1 MGLLAGCDGF
11 YVLSGDEYLN
21 ERPMRRIAEP
31 LMKVGATID
40 GRDSANKAPIAIR
53 GRSLDYFSYD
63 SKISSAQVKS
73 ALILAGLCAKGCEF
87 SEPEL
92 SRDHSERMLKGM
104 GADISYKNGKIIV
117 QPLNSKK
124 LKPLIMSVPN
134 DPSSCFFYAVAA
146 AITPG
151 ARVKFKNILLNKT
164 RIEAYK
170 VLEKMGAKIN
180 YTLTSSQYEDIGDI
194 EIIGDELNAII
205 VDKNISWLIDEA
217 PALAIAFAC
226 AKGKSELR
234 NAAELRVK
242 ECDRISVTINALK
255 ACGIEA
261 GEYEDG
267 FWVVGTK
274 PNKALVDSHGDH
286 RIAMS
291 FAVLGL
297 KCGMDISKSEFI
309 ATSFPKFNYF
319 LRMLGARVED

>member
-1 MGLLAGCDGF
+1 MACVAD
-11 YVLSGDEYLN
+11 
-21 ERPMRRIAEP
+21 P
-31 LMKVGATID
+31 LIKIGATID
-40 GRDSANKAPIAIR
+40 GRDGANKAPIAIR
-53 GRSLDYFSYD
+53 GGNLEYFRYD
-63 SKISSAQVKS
+63 SSIASAQVKS
-73 ALILAGLCAKGCEF
+73 ALILAGLCGKGCEF

-104 GADISYKNGKIIV
+104 GADISNNDGKIIV
-117 QPLNSKK
+117 KPLNLKK

-170 VLEKMGAKIN
+170 VLEKMGAKIS
-180 YTLTSSQYEDIGDI
+180 YTITSSQYEDIGDI
-194 EIIGDELNAII
+194 EVIGDKLEAISI
-205 VDKNISWLIDEA
+205 DENISWLIDEA

-226 AKGKSELR
+226 ASGKSELR

-242 ECDRISVTINALK
+242 ECDRITVTINALK

-267 FWVVGTK
+267 FWVIGSEAK
-274 PNKALVDSHGDH
+274 RALINSHGDH

-309 ATSFPKFNYF
+309 ATSFPKFSHF
-319 LRMLGARVED
+319 LRSLGAKVED

>member
-1 MGLLAGCDGF
+1 
-11 YVLSGDEYLN
+11 
-21 ERPMRRIAEP
+21 
-31 LMKVGATID
+31 
-40 GRDSANKAPIAIR
+40 
-53 GRSLDYFSYD
+53 
-63 SKISSAQVKS
+63 
-73 ALILAGLCAKGCEF
+73 
-87 SEPEL
+87 
-92 SRDHSERMLKGM
+92 M
-104 GADISYKNGKIIV
+104 GADISNNDGKIIV
-117 QPLNSKK
+117 KPLNSKK

-170 VLEKMGAKIN
+170 VLEKMGAKIS
-180 YTLTSSQYEDIGDI
+180 YTITSSQYEDIGDI
-194 EIIGDELNAII
+194 EVIGDKLEAIS
-205 VDKNISWLIDEA
+205 VDENISWLIDEA

-226 AKGKSELR
+226 ASGKSELR

-242 ECDRISVTINALK
+242 ECDRITVTINALK

-267 FWVVGTK
+267 FWVIGSEAK
-274 PNKALVDSHGDH
+274 RALIDSHGDH

-309 ATSFPKFNYF
+309 ATSFPKFSHF
-319 LRMLGARVED
+319 LRSLGAKVED

>member
-1 MGLLAGCDGF
+1 
-11 YVLSGDEYLN
+11 
-21 ERPMRRIAEP
+21 
-31 LMKVGATID
+31 
-40 GRDSANKAPIAIR
+40 
-53 GRSLDYFSYD
+53 
-63 SKISSAQVKS
+63 
-73 ALILAGLCAKGCEF
+73 
-87 SEPEL
+87 
-92 SRDHSERMLKGM
+92 
-104 GADISYKNGKIIV
+104 
-117 QPLNSKK
+117 
-124 LKPLIMSVPN
+124 
-134 DPSSCFFYAVAA
+134 
-146 AITPG
+146 
-151 ARVKFKNILLNKT
+151 
-164 RIEAYK
+164 
-170 VLEKMGAKIN
+170 
-180 YTLTSSQYEDIGDI
+180 DI

-274 PNKALVDSHGDH
+274 PNRALVDSHGDH

-309 ATSFPKFNYF
+309 ATSFPKFSYF